1 MKEVEEELLKK
12 LVSIPSNFES
22 ASDISN
28 FVGSFLEEN
37 GLSVEYQEVEGFGS
51 NVISRIPGKG
61 LTVLLNGHM
70 DTVGVSH
77 GWTKNPWGEIEG
89 DRFYG
94 LGSAD
99 MKGGL
104 AALISAYIEISNLP
118 RKKRPNVIFTAVV
131 DEEGYSRGTWKL
143 IESGAV
149 EDADVV
155 FIAEPTN
162 EKVMLGARGRF
173 VISLKARGKKAHG
186 ARPEE
191 GINAIEQL
199 GLLVSNLSKIK
210 TKKHR
215 HLGKGSYCTLQFTG
229 KSDGLSVPDYAE
241 AIVDRHIVIGEDWE
255 RIKKEIERRVKKLNI
270 KAEIE
275 ISKFPRPTPEMLP
288 YRVRENSRFASLLKD
303 TYHLLFGEKPQ
314 ITYGQSVGDFNYFG
328 AYLRVPTIVF
338 GPIGANWHSA
348 DEWVSLS
355 SVRRVK
361 TVYAELLHI
370 LGNRKRFDELLELKE
385 RKQKKLS
392 DNAALVD

>member
-1 MKEVEEELLKK
+1 MEEELLKK
-12 LVSIPSNFES
+12 LVSIPSHFES
-22 ASDISN
+22 TSDISN
-28 FVGSFLEEN
+28 FVVSFLEEH
-37 GLSVEYQEVEGFGS
+37 GLSVEYQEVESFGS
-51 NVISRIPGKG
+51 NVVSRIPGKR
-61 LTVLLNGHM
+61 LTVILNGHM
-70 DTVGVSH
+70 DTVGISH

-89 DRFYG
+89 DKFYG

-104 AALISAYIEISNLP
+104 AALISAYIEISKLP
-118 RKKRPNVIFTAVV
+118 RKKRPTVIFTAVV

-143 IESGAV
+143 IESGLAKN
-149 EDADVV
+149 ADVV

-173 VISLKARGKKAHG
+173 VINLKARGKKAHA
-186 ARPEE
+186 ARPEK

-199 GLLVSNLSKIK
+199 GMLVSNLPKIK

-215 HLGKGSYCTLQFTG
+215 YLGTGSYCTLQFTG

-255 RIKKEIERRVKKLNI
+255 RVENEIERLVKKLGI

-288 YRVRENSRFASLLKD
+288 YTVRENSRFVSLMKA
-303 TYHLLFGEKPQ
+303 TYYVLFGEEPQ

-338 GPIGANWHSA
+338 GPRGANWHSA

-361 TVYAELLHI
+361 MVYTELLQI
-370 LGNRKRFDELLELKE
+370 LGSRKRFNELLEIKE
-385 RKQKKLS
+385 RKTE
-392 DNAALVD
+392 NAVT